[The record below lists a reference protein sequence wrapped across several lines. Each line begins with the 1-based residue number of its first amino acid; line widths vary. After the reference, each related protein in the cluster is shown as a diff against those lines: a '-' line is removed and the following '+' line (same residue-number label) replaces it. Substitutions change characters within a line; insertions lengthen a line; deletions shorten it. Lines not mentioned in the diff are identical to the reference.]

1 MASRKEEKSATHSR
15 SKVVG
20 HWFRALETRAAQL
33 DPTLKGMLW
42 TAAAGFIFCQLNA
55 ILRVLTI
62 QLEPFQTQFVRYLF
76 GSLVMLPLVL
86 RSGLAAYLPKKM
98 GGQFVRGLVHTVGL
112 WLWFAALPHVPMA
125 DMTALGFTGPIF
137 IMVGAYLFLREPM
150 HWDRWVAALIGLGGV
165 LIVLAPK
172 LSGTGG
178 HFHLVMLASSPVFA
192 ASFLLTKALT
202 RDESAGVIVVWQ
214 GITVAIFSLPLAVS
228 HWQPVSPMQWAGFVV
243 CGILGSGGHYCLTRS
258 FHAAD
263 ISASQ
268 SVRFLDLIW
277 AATMGWLLFADI
289 PSASTIV
296 GGMVIAVS
304 TVWIARREARRRRQA
319 SV

>member
-1 MASRKEEKSATHSR
+1 
-15 SKVVG
+15 
-20 HWFRALETRAAQL
+20 
-33 DPTLKGMLW
+33 MLW

-55 ILRVLTI
+55 LMRVLTI
-62 QLEPFQTQFVRYLF
+62 QLDPFQTQFLRYLL
-76 GSLVMLPLVL
+76 GCLVMLPLVL
-86 RSGLAAYLPKKM
+86 RSGLAAYRPKKI
-98 GGQFVRGLVHTVGL
+98 GGQFVRGLVHTSGL

-150 HWDRWVAALIGLGGV
+150 HWDRWLAALIGLTGV
-165 LIVLAPK
+165 LIVVAPK

-202 RDESAGVIVVWQ
+202 RTESAGVIVAWQ
-214 GITVAIFSLPLAVS
+214 GITVAIFSLPLAVL
-228 HWQPVSPMQWAGFVV
+228 HWQPVSLPQWAGFVV

-277 AATMGWLLFADI
+277 AAAMGWLLFADI
-289 PSASTIV
+289 PTATSII

-304 TVWIARREARRRRQA
+304 TVWIARREARRRR
-319 SV
+319 

>member
-1 MASRKEEKSATHSR
+1 MFPQKEEKTATANR
-15 SKVVG
+15 RTAAG
-20 HWFRALETRAAQL
+20 RWLAALEKRAARL

-55 ILRVLTI
+55 LMRVLTI
-62 QLEPFQTQFVRYLF
+62 QLDPFQTQFLRYLL
-76 GSLVMLPLVL
+76 GCLVMLPLVL
-86 RSGLAAYLPKKM
+86 RSGLAAYRPKKI
-98 GGQFVRGLVHTVGL
+98 GGQFVRGLVHTSGL

-150 HWDRWVAALIGLGGV
+150 HWDRWLAALIGLTGV
-165 LIVLAPK
+165 LIVVAPK

-202 RDESAGVIVVWQ
+202 RTESAGVIVAWQ
-214 GITVAIFSLPLAVS
+214 GITVAIFSLPLAVL
-228 HWQPVSPMQWAGFVV
+228 HWQPVSLPQWAGFVV

-277 AATMGWLLFADI
+277 AAAMGWLLFADI
-289 PSASTIV
+289 PTATSII

-304 TVWIARREARRRRQA
+304 TVWIARREARRRR
-319 SV
+319 

>member
-1 MASRKEEKSATHSR
+1 MVSRKEEKSATQSR
-15 SKVVG
+15 RKVVG
-20 HWFRALETRAAQL
+20 HWFGALETRAAQL

-62 QLEPFQTQFVRYLF
+62 QLEPFQTKFVRYLF

-150 HWDRWVAALIGLGGV
+150 HWDRWVAASIGLGGV

-172 LSGTGG
+172 LSGAGG

-192 ASFLLTKALT
+192 ASFLLTKVLT

-304 TVWIARREARRRRQA
+304 TVWIARREARRRR
-319 SV
+319 